1 MYHLDRY
8 CFNFYLMCIY
18 HEYIMQLDN
27 KYVYRMY
34 YKCVCGLLDYS
45 SSEDSLSGDDD
56 DLFRG
61 SGHTKSLQSG
71 GQKSYILS

>member
-1 MYHLDRY
+1 
-8 CFNFYLMCIY
+8 
-18 HEYIMQLDN
+18 
-27 KYVYRMY
+27 MY

-71 GQKSYILS
+71 GQKSHILS